1 MYEFNPADLESL
13 RAIIGTDT
21 REHGKELQW
30 KLCPYCNGGEHGDKW
45 TFAVNMETGKF
56 LCQRYSCGEKG
67 AFVRLARD
75 FGLELASNDYQQYT
89 EFPDNILYR
98 FDTWEATDEAKSYL
112 LGRGIPEEITEL
124 YKVTSSA
131 DEDKIIFPFFD
142 ESKKLQT
149 IKYRITRRD
158 PDKKR
163 PKEFPEKNTKPILY
177 GMWLCGDSGSL
188 VVTEGQIDALSLAAA
203 GIRNVVSVPMG
214 ANNFKWADLCREFVE
229 RFDEIIV
236 FGDCEHGKITL
247 VDGICK
253 AFPSMK
259 VRKVRFQ
266 DYMHCKDANEILQ
279 TLQDEGDYDPAFQA
293 LRECVQNAVDAR
305 VLPVKPLD
313 AIDWYYSDDEPV
325 IKTGIRGLDKEI
337 RGLSYGQLV
346 ILTGYSGDGKSNFAS
361 QLVAN
366 IADQDI
372 RCLIY
377 SGELSNKLVKEQISF
392 IVAGSNRIAYDM
404 QNAAEDGRAIKRL
417 RDEEQTREAL
427 TKWMRDRVFIWE
439 DAPIMADSTDKNE
452 TAFFL
457 QTLEAVI
464 QTYQIRFVLLDNL
477 MTLMTVSEDSD
488 VYHAQTWTIK
498 KLKTLAQQLDVVIL
512 LVAHP
517 RKSPTSKRELTQD
530 SISGSK
536 DIVNLADLVL
546 AYTRH
551 NDGSKENF
559 PRRLNLLKNRRS
571 GTLLEDKAGVYL
583 GYDQDSGRIADNKD
597 YWKKDYL
604 KDFAPAMEPDID
616 F

>member
-21 REHGKELQW
+21 RERGKELQW
-30 KLCPYCNGGEHGDKW
+30 KRCPYCDGGEHGDKW
-45 TFAVNMETGKF
+45 TFSVNMETGKF
-56 LCQRYSCGEKG
+56 LCQRYTCGEKG

-75 FGLELASNDYQQYT
+75 FGLELQDQARQEYT
-89 EFPDNILYR
+89 EFPENIIYR
-98 FDTWEATDEAKSYL
+98 FDAWEATDDSKSYL

-142 ESKKLQT
+142 EHKKLQT
-149 IKYRITRRD
+149 IKYRLTKRD

-177 GMWLCGDSGSL
+177 GMWLCGDGGSL

-203 GIRNVVSVPMG
+203 GIKNAVSVPMG

-236 FGDCEHGKITL
+236 FGDCERGKITL
-247 VDGICK
+247 VDEICK
-253 AFPSMK
+253 HFPAMK

-279 TLQDEGDYDPAFQA
+279 TLQDDGDYDPAFQA

-305 VLPVKPLD
+305 VLPVRPLD
-313 AIDWYYSDDEPV
+313 AIDWYYSDDDPV
-325 IKTGIRGLDKEI
+325 IKTGIRKLDDEI

-361 QLVAN
+361 QMVAN
-366 IADQDI
+366 IADQGT

-377 SGELSNKLVKEQISF
+377 SGELSNKLVKEQIAF
-392 IVAGSNRIAYDM
+392 IVAGADRIVYDL
-404 QNAAEDGRAIKRL
+404 QNAEEDGRASRRL
-417 RDEEQTREAL
+417 RDEDETRNAL
-427 TKWMRDRVFIWE
+427 TAWMHDKVFIWE
-439 DAPIMADSTDKNE
+439 DAPIITDGTDQNE

-457 QTLEAVI
+457 QTLETVI
-464 QTYQIRFVLLDNL
+464 RAYQIRFVLLDNL
-477 MTLMTVSEDSD
+477 MTLLTVSEDKD
-488 VYHAQTWTIK
+488 VYRAQTQTTK

-517 RKSPTSKRELTQD
+517 RKSPSSSRELTQD

-536 DIVNLADLVL
+536 DIVNLADMVL

-551 NDGSKENF
+551 NDSEKASF

-571 GTLLEDKAGVYL
+571 GILLEDKDGIYL
-583 GYDQDSGRIADNKD
+583 GYDSTSGRIADNKD
-597 YWKKDYL
+597 YFKKDYL
-604 KDFAPAMEPDID
+604 KDYAPATEPEID